1 MSRQARMVRG
11 EKQKELVKIF
21 DRLCERHN
29 RWQAWS
35 DFITMGAIAVSNS
48 VDLAHAEKREQTY
61 QTLAKRYNKAEMA
74 VFPELFVHMVNAL
87 DVNMDQDFLGD
98 LFMSLEM
105 GNDHAGQ
112 FFTPYSVCRAM
123 AAITEPDIEARVKE
137 KGYVSVNDPTCG
149 AGGLLVVFANEC
161 LRQKVNYQTS
171 VLFTAQDIDYV
182 VGLMCYLQLSLI
194 GAAGYVVIGNT
205 LTDPSTSY
213 DPRGLIPR
221 DNGNVWY
228 TPMYFLDVW
237 DLRRRWA
244 MINMAIPSMAPLG
257 VMETPKE
264 APPLEV
270 PAPPEIIEE
279 PKTVPMPVYAETEAG
294 QLTLF

>member
-1 MSRQARMVRG
+1 M
-11 EKQKELVKIF
+11 KIF
-21 DRLCERHN
+21 DTLCDRHN
-29 RWQAWS
+29 RWQVWS

-61 QTLAKRYNKAEMA
+61 MTLTKRYNKAELA
-74 VFPELFVHMVNAL
+74 VFPELFGHMVNAM
-87 DVNMDQDFLGD
+87 DANMDQDFLGD

-112 FFTPYSVCRAM
+112 FFTPYSVCKAM
-123 AAITEPDIEARVKE
+123 AAITEPNIEAAVKE
-137 KGYVSVNDPTCG
+137 KGFVSVSDPTCG
-149 AGGLLVVFANEC
+149 AGALLVAFANEC
-161 LRQKVNYQTS
+161 LMQKVNYQTS
-171 VLFTAQDIDYV
+171 VLFVAQDIDYV
-182 VGLMCYLQLSLI
+182 VGLMCYLQLSFI

-205 LTDPSTSY
+205 LTEPSTSY

-228 TPMYFLDVW
+228 TPMYFRDVW
-237 DLRRRWA
+237 QYRRQWA
-244 MINMAIPSMAPLG
+244 MLDMAIHSMAPLG
-257 VMETPKE
+257 AVETPTE

-279 PKTVPMPVYAETEAG
+279 PKETPMPVYAETATG
-294 QLTLF
+294 QLTFF